1 MSTTDLPALEP
12 ANDATDD
19 REYSQAA
26 RVVLAV
32 LAAGAGAIHLA
43 MVAPHAQDSTV
54 DGVLFAVAGWVQI
67 TLALFLFARPS
78 RRVLGINIAVNLGLL
93 AVWAASRTV
102 GLPWGAHAGEAED
115 VGSVDLICA
124 AFEVVLIIGSFVVA
138 ARPRIGENIG
148 RTGLALTAGIP
159 ALAVMALTT
168 ASLVSEDGTHGH
180 DEAGDHHS
188 EEVATGDGH
197 DHASM
202 PAGCE
207 GHDNEADHAAMN
219 PEEMAAWN
227 AVHEICGG
235 AAGHDE
241 GADHHADAASTTVGW
256 DERCDAEF
264 NIASYWYEA
273 ETMGVNTDDAGHEH
287 DEATMDHHA
296 NGMHEQEAARLVQD
310 LAEMTDEEY
319 EEWLVNMNPANR
331 DPDAP
336 DDTGSGGH
344 MGAQPWI
351 PVTDA
356 ETCETMQA
364 ELDLAYETAMKYPTV
379 AEAKAA
385 GYFMVAPYVP
395 GIASHWMNYR
405 FVDGE
410 FDIEEPEM
418 LLFDGNA
425 DNAQVVGLSY
435 YIIDPGEDQPTVG
448 FTGDNDLY
456 HRHVGLCMKDGVVIA
471 DTSTSEEECE
481 ALGGH
486 KGGGQAGWMSHAW
499 VVPGCESPWGV
510 FSAANPVLDRQLI
523 DNQGQGEPCSGSAVA
538 DRYDRTPGP
547 PADS

>member
-1 MSTTDLPALEP
+1 
-12 ANDATDD
+12 
-19 REYSQAA
+19 
-26 RVVLAV
+26 VVL
-32 LAAGAGAIHLA
+32 
-43 MVAPHAQDSTV
+43 
-54 DGVLFAVAGWVQI
+54 
-67 TLALFLFARPS
+67 
-78 RRVLGINIAVNLGLL
+78 
-93 AVWAASRTV
+93 
-102 GLPWGAHAGEAED
+102 
-115 VGSVDLICA
+115 
-124 AFEVVLIIGSFVVA
+124 
-138 ARPRIGENIG
+138 ARPRIGESIG

-159 ALAVMALTT
+159 ALAIMALTT

-180 DEAGDHHS
+180 DETGEHGHA

-207 GHDNEADHAAMN
+207 SHDHDGDPTTMS
-219 PEEMAAWN
+219 PEDAAAWN
-227 AVHEICGG
+227 AVHEICGDS
-235 AAGHDE
+235 AGHAH
-241 GADHHADAASTTVGW
+241 GAEAETTVVGW
-256 DERCDAEF
+256 DERCDDDF
-264 NIASYWYEA
+264 NIASYWTEA
-273 ETMGVNTDDAGHEH
+273 EAMGVASNDSAHTH
-287 DEATMDHHA
+287 DEETMDHNA
-296 NGMHEQEAARLVQD
+296 SGMHEQEAARLVQD
-310 LAEMTDEEY
+310 LAEMSDEEY
-319 EEWLVNMNPANR
+319 AEWLRNLNPATR

-351 PVTDA
+351 PITDEA
-356 ETCETMQA
+356 TCQTVQA
-364 ELDLAYETAMKYPTV
+364 ELDLAYETSLKYPTV

-395 GIASHWMNYR
+395 GIASHWMNFR

-425 DNAQVVGLSY
+425 DTAQVVGLSY
-435 YIIDPGEDQPTVG
+435 YIINPGEEQPTVG

-456 HRHVGLCMKDGVVIA
+456 HRHIGLCMKDGVVIA
-471 DTSTSEEECE
+471 DTSTTDAECE

-486 KGGGQAGWMSHAW
+486 KGGGEGGWMSHAW

-523 DNQGQGEPCSGSAVA
+523 DHQGEGEPCSGSAVS

-547 PADS
+547 AEGS

>member
-1 MSTTDLPALEP
+1 MD
-12 ANDATDD
+12 
-19 REYSQAA
+19 
-26 RVVLAV
+26 
-32 LAAGAGAIHLA
+32 
-43 MVAPHAQDSTV
+43 
-54 DGVLFAVAGWVQI
+54 
-67 TLALFLFARPS
+67 
-78 RRVLGINIAVNLGLL
+78 
-93 AVWAASRTV
+93 
-102 GLPWGAHAGEAED
+102 
-115 VGSVDLICA
+115 
-124 AFEVVLIIGSFVVA
+124 
-138 ARPRIGENIG
+138 
-148 RTGLALTAGIP
+148 
-159 ALAVMALTT
+159 
-168 ASLVSEDGTHGH
+168 
-180 DEAGDHHS
+180 
-188 EEVATGDGH
+188 
-197 DHASM
+197 
-202 PAGCE
+202 
-207 GHDNEADHAAMN
+207 

-227 AVHEICGG
+227 AVHAICGDG
-235 AAGHDE
+235 G
-241 GADHHADAASTTVGW
+241 GDHPHPEATAVGW
-256 DERCDAEF
+256 DERCDADF

-273 ETMGVNTDDAGHEH
+273 EAMGINGIQADHEH

-319 EEWLVNMNPANR
+319 AEWLRNMNPATR
-331 DPDAP
+331 DPNAP

-351 PVTDA
+351 PITDEA
-356 ETCETMQA
+356 TCETVRA

-405 FVDGE
+405 YVDGE
-410 FDIEEPEM
+410 FNIEEPEM

-471 DTSTSEEECE
+471 DTSTTDEECE

-486 KGGGQAGWMSHAW
+486 KSGGEAGWMSHAW

-523 DNQGQGEPCSGSAVA
+523 DHQGEGEPCSGSAVA

-547 PADS
+547 PEGS